1 MTTRVLV
8 VDDEELVRS
17 GIVMLL
23 QAAPDLDV
31 VGSAPDG
38 PSALALLDAAPAELV
53 PAVVVTDLRM
63 PGMDGIALTEALCGR
78 ANPPRVLLLTTFRE
92 DPDVRRALLAGADG
106 YLLKSAAPR
115 DLADAVR
122 RVAAGETWL
131 DPAVAGHVV
140 TALRSAPR
148 VADQSPTALARLTE
162 RERQVLTLMAQ
173 GLSNAEVA
181 GQLWVEPGTVKTHV
195 SRILHKTDTRDRS
208 QAIALAYVSGLV
220 TVGS

>member
-23 QAAPDLDV
+23 QAAADLDV
-31 VGSAPDG
+31 IGSAPDG
-38 PSALALLDAAPAELV
+38 PAAIAMLDATPPEHR
-53 PAVVVTDLRM
+53 PDVVVTDLRM
-63 PGMDGIALTEALCGR
+63 PGMDGIALTEALIGR
-78 ANPPRVLLLTTFRE
+78 ADPPRVLVLTTFRE

-131 DPAVAGHVV
+131 DPAVAGHLVA
-140 TALRSAPR
+140 ALRSAPR
-148 VADQSPTALARLTE
+148 VAEQSPTALARLTE
-162 RERQVLTLMAQ
+162 RERQVLTLMAH

-195 SRILHKTDTRDRS
+195 SRILHKTSTRDRS
-208 QAIALAYVSGLV
+208 QAIALAYISGLV